1 MIAQFMMDLKTDHRT
16 SPSLYFPNSPRLS
29 DSCRPD
35 STDSGVLDLSK
46 RRDSVETRKTPSPY
60 ASFSEEGSPPLHRS
74 LHNSNNA
81 LLINYHASI
90 HPHPQLELPLK
101 APLPYESPNHLDHS
115 RLPLSSGFHPTQNL
129 HLPQHPII
137 PKQEILPQRPQL
149 PPYLMRADPTQQQS
163 QFPRSPLHAPREPD
177 SLSESGSEGHSL
189 PGGLKLPLIKQPT
202 DAASNGPYPMVVGRD
217 GKLARPF
224 KAYPRDPLSLA
235 AGFMA
240 SDSML
245 DANSAEKYN
254 MFRKRMLEQ
263 IHAANGG
270 QPTISNPKMR
280 RLNKSLSDTS
290 ETESVPDKMPEP
302 SSQHHP
308 KATPTDRHP
317 CSDAE
322 AANHNSA
329 PISDADG
336 SSTSNGVC
344 SNVGST
350 TAPAGK
356 DSAYYERR
364 KKNNAAAKKSRDR
377 RRIKEDEIAIRAAF
391 LERENIELKFELAA
405 ARKQLALY
413 GVVTGGSP

>member
-1 MIAQFMMDLKTDHRT
+1 
-16 SPSLYFPNSPRLS
+16 
-29 DSCRPD
+29 
-35 STDSGVLDLSK
+35 
-46 RRDSVETRKTPSPY
+46 
-60 ASFSEEGSPPLHRS
+60 
-74 LHNSNNA
+74 
-81 LLINYHASI
+81 
-90 HPHPQLELPLK
+90 
-101 APLPYESPNHLDHS
+101 
-115 RLPLSSGFHPTQNL
+115 
-129 HLPQHPII
+129 
-137 PKQEILPQRPQL
+137 
-149 PPYLMRADPTQQQS
+149 
-163 QFPRSPLHAPREPD
+163 
-177 SLSESGSEGHSL
+177 
-189 PGGLKLPLIKQPT
+189 
-202 DAASNGPYPMVVGRD
+202 MVVGRD

-240 SDSML
+240 SDSLL

-270 QPTISNPKMR
+270 HPTISNPKMR

-302 SSQHHP
+302 SSLPP
-308 KATPTDRHP
+308 KALPSDQHP
-317 CSDAE
+317 SSDALT
-322 AANHNSA
+322 ANRNA
-329 PISDADG
+329 QIG
-336 SSTSNGVC
+336 SSNDANDGNSSSNG
-344 SNVGST
+344 G
-350 TAPAGK
+350 PATK

>member
-1 MIAQFMMDLKTDHRT
+1 MPET
-16 SPSLYFPNSPRLS
+16 
-29 DSCRPD
+29 CRPD

-46 RRDSVETRKTPSPY
+46 RRDSLETRKTPSPY
-60 ASFSEEGSPPLHRS
+60 ASFSEEGSPTMQRS
-74 LHNSNNA
+74 PQNASNA
-81 LLINYHASI
+81 LLMNYHASI
-90 HPHPQLELPLK
+90 HHPHHGLTLK
-101 APLPYESPNHLDHS
+101 AQIPYESPNHMDHN
-115 RLPLSSGFHPTQNL
+115 RHPLSTGFHSTHAL

-137 PKQEILPQRPQL
+137 PKQENVPQRPEL
-149 PPYLMRADPTQQQS
+149 SPYLLRADALQQRP
-163 QFPRSPLHAPREPD
+163 QFHPSPIHASREHD
-177 SLSESGSEGHSL
+177 SLSESGSEGHISS
-189 PGGLKLPLIKQPT
+189 GLKLHQISQSNEP
-202 DAASNGPYPMVVGRD
+202 ASNGKYPMVVGRD

-240 SDSML
+240 SDTLL

-290 ETESVPDKMPEP
+290 ETESVSDKMPEP
-302 SSQHHP
+302 SSMP
-308 KATPTDRHP
+308 PNATPTEQHP
-317 CSDAE
+317 G
-322 AANHNSA
+322 
-329 PISDADG
+329 SDADG
-336 SSTSNGVC
+336 NNSSNGGP
-344 SNVGST
+344 NGMAT
-350 TAPAGK
+350 K

-405 ARKQLALY
+405 AQKQLALY
-413 GVVTGGSP
+413 GVVAGGSP